1 MKILIIEDEKILSEM
16 YRLKFAKDGYQ
27 VLNALDVKE
36 GLDLAKSEKPDLI
49 ILDIL
54 CPKKM
59 VLNFWRKGRV

>member
-1 MKILIIEDEKILSEM
+1 M

-54 CPKKM
+54 CPKK
-59 VLNFWRKGRV
+59 WY